1 MSDFQGSTENYER
14 KVDVIE
20 EYLHIDDSL
29 VELEKNKDLVRME
42 MNIVEFPIFSR
53 SKTLKVDQIKKYY
66 FSSDKQSFLE
76 VVPAVQTTIPGEL
89 EERIFIA
96 LLKIFRNNGYNQTFY
111 CRMSDIF
118 ENMKIVVLDG
128 YGLNPGDLSWEEMRA
143 LGELTVYD
151 RTAPAEL
158 LERSAGAE
166 VLITNKTV
174 ITAEDMAALPALK
187 YIGVLATG
195 YNIVDI
201 QAAKARGIIVT
212 NIPAYSTASVAQMVF
227 AHILNITQRVGHYA
241 YANRHGRWA
250 NNPDFCYWDTDL
262 VELDGKK
269 LGIIGLG
276 NTGQATARIA
286 AAFGMQVCAYTS
298 KPQSQL
304 PGGIRKMEL
313 DELFRECDVVSLHCP
328 LTPDTK
334 ELVNAARLALMKP
347 TAILINT
354 GRGPLVNEKDLADAL
369 NKGVI
374 AAAGLDVLS
383 SEPPQYTNPLLTAK
397 NCFITPHIAWATKE
411 ARVRLMRIA
420 VGNLKGFIKGEIVN
434 NVAE

>member
-1 MSDFQGSTENYER
+1 
-14 KVDVIE
+14 
-20 EYLHIDDSL
+20 
-29 VELEKNKDLVRME
+29 
-42 MNIVEFPIFSR
+42 
-53 SKTLKVDQIKKYY
+53 
-66 FSSDKQSFLE
+66 
-76 VVPAVQTTIPGEL
+76 
-89 EERIFIA
+89 
-96 LLKIFRNNGYNQTFY
+96 
-111 CRMSDIF
+111 
-118 ENMKIVVLDG
+118 MKIVVLDG
-128 YGLNPGDLSWEEMRA
+128 YGLNPGDLSWEEMQA

-250 NNPDFCYWDTDL
+250 
-262 VELDGKK
+262 
-269 LGIIGLG
+269 
-276 NTGQATARIA
+276 
-286 AAFGMQVCAYTS
+286 
-298 KPQSQL
+298 
-304 PGGIRKMEL
+304 GIRKMEL
-313 DELFRECDVVSLHCP
+313 DELFCECDVVSLHCP

-334 ELVNAARLALMKP
+334 ELVNATRLALMKP

-383 SEPPQYTNPLLTAK
+383 SEPPQYNNPLLTAK

-411 ARVRLMRIA
+411 ARVRLMQIA